1 MRNEQLKIFTAL
13 ITMLTAFA
21 TLYVFGEKSGI
32 FFLND
37 ETVAIMAVLASA
49 YAAFF
54 SVYLSR
60 RLEKKRMSKRI
71 FIIHSHKD
79 KDTARDITAMLR
91 DMGYNPWLD
100 EEEIVPGQNW
110 NKAIRQAIENSSVA
124 LFLASPNTNEKES
137 SVFSEVKAAREVL
150 RAHDEAHSPI
160 IPVLLSE
167 EAELPKELAEI
178 HAVKF
183 YESDGK
189 NQLDKGLKYLIN
201 NEMALNK

>member
-13 ITMLTAFA
+13 LAMLTAFA
-21 TLYVFGEKSGI
+21 TLYVFGEKSEI
-32 FFLND
+32 FFLN
-37 ETVAIMAVLASA
+37 EKTAAILAVGVSA

-54 SVYLSR
+54 SLYISR
-60 RLEKKRMSKRI
+60 RLERKRMSKRI

-79 KDTARDITAMLR
+79 KKEAREVTNLLR

-124 LFLASPNTNEKES
+124 LFLASVNTNEKES
-137 SVFSEVKAAREVL
+137 SVFQEIKAAREVL

-160 IPVLLSE
+160 IPVFLSE
-167 EAELPKELAEI
+167 EAKLPKELAEI
-178 HAVKF
+178 HAVKLF
-183 YESDGK
+183 ETDGK
-189 NQLDKGLKYLIN
+189 SQLDRGLKYLLQ
-201 NEMALNK
+201 NETALNK